1 MNLTEAIEEFLL
13 DQRMKGNSKLTR
25 EYYIRSLKLF
35 LAFMGNMDVRQI
47 SLLDCKKYVVSLQDD
62 TRKNTVSVQSYVR
75 ALRAFLTWL
84 YNNEYTEMNI
94 PAKLKLPK
102 AQNTVKDVLTAAE
115 VDRLF
120 SSFNE
125 NTFTGLR
132 DLCMIS
138 FMLGSGLRRA
148 EVITMKA
155 DSLHIDAGYA
165 LVTGKGN
172 KQRNV
177 PIGEY
182 AAKKLRLYMSVRP
195 EAEYLFTLADGKP
208 LSDVTVKDL
217 FRKLKRR
224 TGIKRLHPHL
234 LRHTFAT
241 MYLTNGGNI
250 YTLQTIL
257 GHTSLEMVKKY
268 LHIAPGYVIAN
279 FGKYSPIDVKNGH
292 HDS

>member
-182 AAKKLRLYMSVRP
+182 AAKKLRLYM
-195 EAEYLFTLADGKP
+195 
-208 LSDVTVKDL
+208 
-217 FRKLKRR
+217 
-224 TGIKRLHPHL
+224 
-234 LRHTFAT
+234 
-241 MYLTNGGNI
+241 
-250 YTLQTIL
+250 
-257 GHTSLEMVKKY
+257 
-268 LHIAPGYVIAN
+268 
-279 FGKYSPIDVKNGH
+279 
-292 HDS
+292 